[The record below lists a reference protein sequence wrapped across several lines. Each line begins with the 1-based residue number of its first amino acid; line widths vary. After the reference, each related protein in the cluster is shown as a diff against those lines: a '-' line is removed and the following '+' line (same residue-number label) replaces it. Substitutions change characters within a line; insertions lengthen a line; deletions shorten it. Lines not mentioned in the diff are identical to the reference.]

1 MVGAPGFEP
10 GTPAS
15 QTRCAAGLR
24 YAPSGESIM
33 PCMVKRQ
40 ENIVIGLLVTLL
52 FLAGCAPK
60 LPPPDPTRIPSTPI
74 PTLIPTKAVATSSP
88 TPEPCLD
95 ATEQV
100 DTGTFTSDFLPEY
113 YIYFPKCYF
122 ADESTHYP
130 VLYLLHGQTYTAE
143 QWLDLGV
150 AEHAAALMDAGEI
163 PPFLIVMP
171 LDRLSWDLVENDPF
185 GDVFIDEFIDYIDA
199 EYRTLAEPEFRAL
212 GGLSRGA
219 GWTIRKGLQNWQLF
233 GALGIHSPA
242 IFQRDASKLDDWLRA
257 IPVDEMPLIFF
268 DIGDRDTGLADAL
281 RFADLLA
288 QEGIVHEWHLYAGW
302 HDDEYWQAHVEEYLR
317 WYGAFFDN

>member
-1 MVGAPGFEP
+1 
-10 GTPAS
+10 
-15 QTRCAAGLR
+15 
-24 YAPSGESIM
+24 M

-40 ENIVIGLLVTLL
+40 ENNVIASRRRRRGNLPFEMGIASSGFALLAMTAIF

-60 LPPPDPTRIPSTPI
+60 LPPPDPTAIPSTPTPN
-74 PTLIPTKAVATSSP
+74 PTPTAEVVAVPSP

-95 ATEQV
+95 ATGQV
-100 DTGTFTSDFLPEY
+100 NTGTFASDFLPEY

-122 ADESTHYP
+122 ADDSTHYP

-185 GDVFIDEFIDYIDA
+185 GDVFIDEFIDHIDA
-199 EYRTLAEPEFRAL
+199 EYRTLPEREFRAL

-219 GWTIRKGLQNWQLF
+219 GWTIRLGLQNWERF

-242 IFQRDASKLDDWLRA
+242 IFQRDASKLDDWLGE
-257 IPVDEMPLIFF
+257 IPDDEMPLIFF

-288 QEGIVHEWHLYAGW
+288 QEGIVHEWHLYNGW
-302 HDDEYWQAHVEEYLR
+302 HDDAYWQAHVEEYLR
-317 WYGAFFDN
+317 WYGAVFDMGD